1 MVCFHPVVLYLQGRL
16 YSFHWLWR
24 SGLEDEQHPPEVR
37 STGAALGM
45 RSNRTMLFWLLQWSY
60 GESPEG
66 CKCVSGTPRGGRA
79 CPWCLI
85 VGAVPHPLHLCV
97 GLENWNSGQGHLLAC
112 LVSALFNVSSIPCQV
127 AWSSALAG
135 SPCQGFCSW
144 KHSHKQEAFWISS
157 MVCFQKLFNSG
168 VCFSLKIWAAALCH
182 LEQQLH
188 DFFF

>member
-1 MVCFHPVVLYLQGRL
+1 MSSILL
-16 YSFHWLWR
+16 R
-24 SGLEDEQHPPEVR
+24 SG
-37 STGAALGM
+37 ALVL
-45 RSNRTMLFWLLQWSY
+45 LFWSLQWSY

-66 CKCVSGTPRGGRA
+66 YKCLSGTPSDGRA
-79 CPWCLI
+79 CPWCLA

-112 LVSALFNVSSIPCQV
+112 LVSALFDVSSIPCQV

-188 DFFF
+188 DFFFLITSISICVLYETQLVTACCFCEEGQKEDV